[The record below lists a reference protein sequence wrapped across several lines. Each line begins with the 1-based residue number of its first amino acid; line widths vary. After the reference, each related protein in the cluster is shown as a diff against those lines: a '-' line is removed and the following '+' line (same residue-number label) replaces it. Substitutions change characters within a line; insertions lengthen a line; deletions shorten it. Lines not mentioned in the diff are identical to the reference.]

1 MSYNTKKEQTI
12 QHSTIPHCA
21 NGATHSTFNIPH
33 STLRLRRSPLPP
45 KRGGKRGEPLRY
57 AIFGWKQRRE
67 PTLALVVEG
76 PEAVY
81 EQTRPAPAPLFE

>member
-33 STLRLRRSPLPP
+33 STLR
-45 KRGGKRGEPLRY
+45 
-57 AIFGWKQRRE
+57 QRRKLCSHLRVFDVHYNRTNAL
-67 PTLALVVEG
+67 PT
-76 PEAVY
+76 PY
-81 EQTRPAPAPLFE
+81 ELMLFFTKR